1 MNKIINQIKKIPGEY
16 YEGVERFKINDTVI
30 IQADTTSSPRIIKLF
45 RSTDDYYRCDFIH
58 DNGIKNLKVSGSMWN
73 KAEFIAGGQIIET
86 IYPDIRDTFT
96 CSLNCVLPSKYMGKS
111 IKVYQKKEFNNDII
125 VSYNNISDEDN
136 KKYLYNEIGYEFQ
149 LRQCN
154 RYVLLAPET
163 DITRT
168 FTTNITGFYIKR
180 NLSDLCPGLPISMIA
195 IKTPTKC
202 KRVFLTAN
210 FPTECDYIVPFIYD
224 RKKDIWMLD
233 NININPVKWTRVMM
247 SSYLHIISKNNM
259 AGKEIIIYIDN
270 YNIARNYA
278 GLYGLIYSY

>member
-1 MNKIINQIKKIPGEY
+1 MDKIIKQIKKIPGEY
-16 YEGVERFKINDTVI
+16 YEGIERFKINDTVI
-30 IQADTTSSPRIIKLF
+30 IQADTTLTTRIIKPI

-96 CSLNCVLPSKYMGKS
+96 CSLNCVLPSRYMRKS
-111 IKVYQKKEFNNDII
+111 IKVYQKIGFNNDII

-154 RYVLLAPET
+154 KYVLLAT
-163 DITRT
+163 DINR
-168 FTTNITGFYIKR
+168 FYIKK

-247 SSYLHIISKNNM
+247 TSYLHIISKNNM